1 MRKIF
6 IIAGIFLCLQT
17 QAQNVVGYWY
27 GNANVKNGGSAN
39 NYLFELILKQTQTS
53 VQGVIN
59 YYFRNTF
66 RSFKLNGSF
75 NPSTRQLTI
84 YNIPVTYFGSTS
96 SMEVDCAMDLKAT
109 LRVAK
114 AGSNLAGAFVGKGN
128 YKNTCPEIFF
138 DFKLNKEASNQDSI
152 FQALRQFKE
161 TYQVWSPSASDTL
174 VAANIINRPVIN
186 YVVSNQY
193 KERQNEIAD
202 EITVESDSIN
212 VDFYDNGEVDG
223 DSISV
228 FYNKQLIAF
237 NRILSARSIHFSVG
251 LDTTKEINEITMF
264 ADNLGSIP
272 PNTALML
279 VSDGKKRYEVRLS
292 STLQKNA
299 TVLIRRKKPGTATNT
314 KTSQ

>member
-1 MRKIF
+1 MKRTF
-6 IIAGIFLCLQT
+6 IIIGILLSLTSQS
-17 QAQNVVGYWY
+17 QNVVGYWY
-27 GNANVKNGGSAN
+27 GNANVKNGSSAN
-39 NYLFELILKQTQTS
+39 NYLFELILKQTQSS
-53 VQGVIN
+53 VTGIVN

-66 RSFKLNGSF
+66 RSFKLNGSY
-75 NPSTRQLTI
+75 NPSTRQLNI
-84 YNIPVTYFGSTS
+84 YNIPVTYFGSS
-96 SMEVDCAMDLKAT
+96 ASLEVDCTMDLNAT

-114 AGSNLAGAFVGKGN
+114 AGSNLSGKFVGKGN
-128 YKNTCPEIFF
+128 YRNTCPEIFF

-152 FQALRQFKE
+152 LQALRQFKE
-161 TYQVWSPSASDTL
+161 TYQVWSPSAADTL
-174 VAANIINRPVIN
+174 IAANIIARPVTN
-186 YVVSNQY
+186 YVVTNQY

-202 EITVESDSIN
+202 EIIVDSDSLS

-237 NRILSARSIHFSVG
+237 NRILSARSIHFKVG
-251 LDTTKEINEITMF
+251 LDSTKEVNEITMF

-292 STLQKNA
+292 SNLQKNA
-299 TVLIRRKKPGTATNT
+299 TVLIRRKKSTEALKP
-314 KTSQ
+314 